1 MGSTWTMLTKRIP
14 RTAGVLLLMLSVL
27 AAVVLP
33 SASLKA
39 RQDEPEGNAG
49 AVQSLPRPK
58 DMNAENLDQ
67 HSTDLQAKISTI
79 WDTAKTVETRQQ
91 AISDVRPLLESLTGD
106 AAKDALRIR
115 LQRRVSLVEAAL
127 KAAAVTDL
135 QTATTDYRGQ
145 VRSAADAVG
154 RTLNALPNG
163 ALWTEYL
170 RLSTLTAP
178 DLTTESLKG
187 LMERT
192 SL

>member
-1 MGSTWTMLTKRIP
+1 
-14 RTAGVLLLMLSVL
+14 MLSVL

-39 RQDEPEGNAG
+39 RQDEPEANGG

-79 WDTAKTVETRQQ
+79 WDTAQSVEARQQ

-106 AAKDALRIR
+106 VTKDALRIR

-127 KAAAVTDL
+127 KAGAVTDL
-135 QTATTDYRGQ
+135 QASATDHR
-145 VRSAADAVG
+145 A
-154 RTLNALPNG
+154 
-163 ALWTEYL
+163 
-170 RLSTLTAP
+170 
-178 DLTTESLKG
+178 
-187 LMERT
+187 
-192 SL
+192 